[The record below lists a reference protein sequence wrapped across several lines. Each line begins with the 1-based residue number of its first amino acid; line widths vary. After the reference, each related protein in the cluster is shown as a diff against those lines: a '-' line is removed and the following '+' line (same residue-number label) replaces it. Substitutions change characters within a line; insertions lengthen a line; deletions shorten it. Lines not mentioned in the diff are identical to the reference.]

1 MPPEVG
7 VAVEFVPPLA
17 IGKVPVTPVVSG
29 KPVKFVANPDA
40 GVPKIGVTNVGDV
53 DNTTFPVPV
62 DVVTPVPPLVTGK
75 VPDTPEARGKP
86 VAFVNTTALGVPKAG
101 VVKLGEDDNTT
112 LPVPVDVVTPVPPL
126 ATATVPEILL
136 ALIFADKTPLPS
148 ILKLFP
154 TLTPPNVEAL
164 AVVKV

>member
-1 MPPEVG
+1 MPFTNPVK
-7 VAVEFVPPLA
+7 VVTPVPPLA
-17 IGKVPVTPVVSG
+17 TGKVPVTPVVSG
-29 KPVKFVANPDA
+29 NPVKFVATPEV
-40 GVPKIGVTNVGDV
+40 GVPKIGETKVGEV
-53 DNTTFPVPV
+53 DSTTFP
-62 DVVTPVPPLVTGK
+62 L
-75 VPDTPEARGKP
+75 
-86 VAFVNTTALGVPKAG
+86 
-101 VVKLGEDDNTT
+101 
-112 LPVPVDVVTPVPPL
+112 PVDVVTPVPPL